1 MAPNIH
7 GGGYSHHCFKTRLC
21 REIASGAALI
31 GGRQICPARGR
42 ALSTRDAQD
51 FCAEAGQFYIAG
63 KENGRAGV
71 LTDMK
76 TDHGHFYRTRAEEE
90 RALASA
96 ASTPNVRDRHLR
108 AAEVWD
114 GLAER
119 DAMVKAAKASRAA
132 DSIEQP
138 AARKSRSRVSRVP
151 RAE

>member
-1 MAPNIH
+1 MPR
-7 GGGYSHHCFKTRLC
+7 TR
-21 REIASGAALI
+21 
-31 GGRQICPARGR
+31 R

-114 GLAER
+114 RLAER
-119 DAMVKAAKASRAA
+119 DAMVKAAKASRAIDA
-132 DSIEQP
+132 SVEKP
-138 AARKSRSRVSRVP
+138 AAPKSRSRVSRVP